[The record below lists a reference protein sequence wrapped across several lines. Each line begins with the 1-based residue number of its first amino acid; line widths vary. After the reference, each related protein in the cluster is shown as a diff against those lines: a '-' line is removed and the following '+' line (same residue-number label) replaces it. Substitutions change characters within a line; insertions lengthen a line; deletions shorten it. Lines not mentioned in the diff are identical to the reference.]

1 MSDDTY
7 YAVLGVSETATEFD
21 IRSAYRN
28 LLKKIHPDTV
38 ATLSPDLKRLAE
50 VATKDI
56 TEAYSVLSDT
66 NKRHQYDRTLAERR
80 RNAVGHP
87 TALDVPRGQPARA
100 QTAARARQHHHRRH
114 RRSGRS
120 RKLRSWASKR
130 PVLAGVLT
138 GLLLF
143 LALVIV
149 LWVAMRAFS
158 A

>member
-1 MSDDTY
+1 MNDDTY
-7 YAVLGVSETATEFD
+7 YAVLGVSETATELD

-38 ATLSPDLKRLAE
+38 ATLSPDVKRLAE
-50 VATKDI
+50 GATKDI

-66 NKRHQYDRTLAERR
+66 NKRRQYDRTLAERR

-87 TALDVPRGQPARA
+87 TASDVHRGQLARP
-100 QTAARARQHHHRRH
+100 QTAARARPRHQRRH
-114 RRSGRS
+114 RSSQRS
-120 RKLRSWASKR
+120 RKLRGWASKR

-143 LALVIV
+143 LALLIV
-149 LWVAMRAFS
+149 LWVAVRTFS

>member
-1 MSDDTY
+1 MSDDTH
-7 YAVLGVSETATEFD
+7 YAVLGVSETATELD

-50 VATKDI
+50 GATKDI

-66 NKRHQYDRTLAERR
+66 NKRHQYDQTLAERR

-87 TALDVPRGQPARA
+87 TASDVPRGQPARA
-100 QTAARARQHHHRRH
+100 QTAARARQRHQRRH
-114 RRSGRS
+114 RSSRRS

-149 LWVAMRAFS
+149 LWVAVRAFS